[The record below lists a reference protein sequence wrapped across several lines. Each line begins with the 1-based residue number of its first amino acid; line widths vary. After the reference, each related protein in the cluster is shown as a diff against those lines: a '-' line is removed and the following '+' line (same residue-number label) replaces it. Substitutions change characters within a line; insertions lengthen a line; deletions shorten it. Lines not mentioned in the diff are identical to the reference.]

1 VEKMTQSKTPVFG
14 IDLGTTYS
22 CIAYVDEYGRPVV
35 VANAEGQHVTP
46 SVIQFS
52 GTERIVGKAA
62 KESSVLYPD
71 QTVEMV
77 KRFMGKSESFLF
89 MYEGTRYT
97 PEEISSYILRKVVQ
111 DAEQQTGM
119 KISDVVITCPAY
131 FGIPERE
138 ATANAGKIAGLN
150 VLSIINEPTAAAITY
165 GTNEQS
171 DQTVIVYDLGGGTFD
186 ITVIRIE
193 GGSITVVATG
203 GDHELG
209 GRDWDERVVQ
219 YFAEEWRN
227 QTSSS
232 EDPMSSR
239 ETEQELFSRAEQ
251 AKITLTGRE
260 KTDIPIIHEGQRA
273 RVTLTREKFDELTN
287 DLLGRTVD
295 MTNQLLAEAEKRGVT
310 KIDQL
315 LLVGGSTLMPQ
326 VSRRLIQEYG
336 SSRGLEPRV
345 FEPSEAVAKGAA
357 IFGYRLSI
365 NQEIITRMAEQ
376 MGVAPEQINM
386 KTVSP
391 SQREAAERAVAS
403 DFGLTLKTVQDA
415 GKMPTNVTSRSF
427 GVIAWDRNLRR
438 DVVSNLIRIN
448 DALPAK
454 ITQTF
459 GTAEANQ
466 PTAQIQIVDNLSS
479 SDTWEPADSRI
490 LGETEMD
497 LPRGLPEGSPIE
509 ITFELNDQGRLHMN
523 ARELTGG
530 RVVQTELQT
539 EAIMSADDVT
549 AAASRSKSLTVS

>member
-1 VEKMTQSKTPVFG
+1 MTQSKTPVFG

-386 KTVSP
+386 ETVSP

>member
-1 VEKMTQSKTPVFG
+1 MTQSKTPVFG

>member
-1 VEKMTQSKTPVFG
+1 MVESKTPVFG

-46 SVIQFS
+46 SVVQFS
-52 GTERIVGKAA
+52 GAERIVGKAA
-62 KESSVLYPD
+62 KESSVLYPNE
-71 QTVEMV
+71 TVEMV
-77 KRFMGKSESFLF
+77 KRFMGSSESFAFL
-89 MYEGTRYT
+89 YEGRNYT

-119 KISDVVITCPAY
+119 KITDVVITCPAY

-171 DQTVIVYDLGGGTFD
+171 DQTVLVYDLGGGTFD

-193 GGSITVVATG
+193 SGSITVVATG
-203 GDHELG
+203 GDHNLG
-209 GRDWDERVVQ
+209 GRNWDERVVQ
-219 YFAEEWRN
+219 YFAEEWQS
-227 QTSSS
+227 QTGSS
-232 EDPMSSR
+232 EDPLSSS
-239 ETEQELFSRAEQ
+239 ESSQDLYNRAEQ

-260 KTDIPIIHEGQRA
+260 KTDIPVIHEGQRA
-273 RVTLTREKFDELTN
+273 RVTLTRDKFDELTS
-287 DLLGRTVD
+287 DLLERTIE
-295 MTNQLLAEAEKRGVT
+295 MTNQLLQEASSRGVH

-326 VSRRLIQEYG
+326 VMRRLATEYG
-336 SSRGLEPRV
+336 AAYGLTPRV

-365 NQEIITRMAEQ
+365 NQEIVTRMAEQ
-376 MGVAPEQINM
+376 MGVAPEKVNLDAM
-386 KTVSP
+386 PTN
-391 SQREAAERAVAS
+391 QREAVEREVAS
-403 DFGLTLKTVQDA
+403 ELGLTLKSVKEATTTKV
-415 GKMPTNVTSRSF
+415 TNVTSRSF
-427 GVIAWDRNLRR
+427 GVIAWERNEQR
-438 DVVSNLIRIN
+438 DVVSNLIRVN
-448 DALPAK
+448 DPLPAT

-466 PTAQIQIVDNLSS
+466 TLAHIQIVDNLSS
-479 SDTWEPADSRI
+479 AEIYKPEDSRV
-490 LGETEMD
+490 LGETEMQ

-509 ITFELNDQGRLHMN
+509 ITFHLNEQGRLQMT
-523 ARELTGG
+523 ARELTDG
-530 RVVQTELQT
+530 REANVELQT
-539 EAIMSADDVT
+539 EAIMSAEEVEN
-549 AAASRSKSLTVS
+549 AAKRATRITVS